1 MPTYREDMHT
11 GHKVP
16 LVETDDIVNGAIT
29 AEKISGI
36 PENIVSTGNIADRA
50 VTSPKIAGGAVTNE
64 KLANAS
70 VTTPK
75 ISEGAVTN
83 SKIGNSAVSSRN
95 LMDSA
100 VTPDKLNA
108 AVMSSL
114 VLPAI
119 HQFTD
124 PINKAL
130 AELRQLIGSYNKH
143 GVAVSNEFGTAE
155 DIGISQKAL
164 TDALNKVWTKLE
176 DITGE
181 PYTGINMTISPKYFI
196 SEDNCSVHIQAR
208 TAEANGVF
216 EKISF
221 YVNGSLAVE
230 AENID
235 YYEGDIELTETSVIK
250 CVAKI
255 MGIEY
260 MREDVVTHYNS
271 FWIGAGASYADI
283 MDVEHV
289 IPITEGM
296 RGSYDITCADSDH
309 IIIVMAKSMR
319 PAFVRADMNSF
330 EIPFD
335 ETTVTINNEEY
346 SMFTSRNA
354 YEAGTYNID
363 ING

>member
-1 MPTYREDMHT
+1 MITDREKYIGESQMKDQPNKSLKFKLGDRVVKNRH
-11 GHKVP
+11 
-16 LVETDDIVNGAIT
+16 LDD
-29 AEKISGI
+29 
-36 PENIVSTGNIADRA
+36 VS
-50 VTSPKIAGGAVTNE
+50 
-64 KLANAS
+64 
-70 VTTPK
+70 
-75 ISEGAVTN
+75 
-83 SKIGNSAVSSRN
+83 VSSRN
-95 LMDSA
+95 LMNSA
-100 VTPDKLNA
+100 VTPDKLHA
-108 AVMSSL
+108 AVMNSL

-119 HQFTD
+119 HQITD

-130 AELRQLIGSYNKH
+130 VELRQLIGSYNKH
-143 GVAVSNEFGTAE
+143 GMAVSNEFGTAE

-164 TDALNKVWTKLE
+164 TDAINKVWTKLE

-196 SEDNCSVHIQAR
+196 SEDGASVHIQAR

-221 YVNGSLAVE
+221 YVNGSLVIE
-230 AENID
+230 EENTD

-260 MREDVVTHYNS
+260 KREDIVTHYNS

-296 RGSYDITCADSDH
+296 RGSYDVTCADSDH
-309 IIIVMAKSMR
+309 IIIVMAESMR
-319 PAFVRADMNSF
+319 PEFIRADMNSF
-330 EIPFD
+330 EIPFE
-335 ETTVTINNEEY
+335 ETTVTIDNKNY
-346 SMFTSRNA
+346 SVFTSRNT

>member
-1 MPTYREDMHT
+1 MITEREKHI
-11 GHKVP
+11 GESPIKGQPNKPFKLKLGNKVVKNRH
-16 LVETDDIVNGAIT
+16 LDD
-29 AEKISGI
+29 SS
-36 PENIVSTGNIADRA
+36 VSTN
-50 VTSPKIAGGAVTNE
+50 
-64 KLANAS
+64 
-70 VTTPK
+70 
-75 ISEGAVTN
+75 
-83 SKIGNSAVSSRN
+83 N
-95 LMDSA
+95 LMDRA
-100 VTPDKLNA
+100 VTPDKLSFD
-108 AVMSSL
+108 VMSDL

-164 TDALNKVWTKLE
+164 TDAINKVWTKLE

-196 SEDNCSVHIQAR
+196 SEDGASVHIQAR

-221 YVNGSLAVE
+221 YVNGSLVIE
-230 AENID
+230 EKNTD

-260 MREDVVTHYNS
+260 TREDVVTHYNS

-283 MDVEHV
+283 MDVGHV

-335 ETTVTINNEEY
+335 ETTVTINDEEY
-346 SMFTSRNA
+346 SVFTSRNA